1 MNNFKEDN
9 YYKLLE
15 EIIKYYK
22 YENYNIIK
30 NSSYKEL
37 ILLAIKYNIDALN
50 YASNNLQNNKEF
62 ILSCIQQNGYALKNL
77 Y

>member
-1 MNNFKEDN
+1 MRIII
-9 YYKLLE
+9 LLK
-15 EIIKYYK
+15 IVH
-22 YENYNIIK
+22 IK
-30 NSSYKEL
+30 N